1 MNDRDGGRDSLSTHT
16 EFNVM

>member
-16 EFNVM
+16 EFNVL